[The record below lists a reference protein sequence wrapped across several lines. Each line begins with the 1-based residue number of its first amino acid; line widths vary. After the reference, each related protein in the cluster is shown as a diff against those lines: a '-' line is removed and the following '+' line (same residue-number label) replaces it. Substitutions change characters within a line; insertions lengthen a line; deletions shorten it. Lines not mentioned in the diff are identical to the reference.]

1 MFVEHFSKC
10 KLRHENQSDTDGK
23 SRQSTITG
31 FLAGT
36 KRNTTAGPSEEE
48 LRGKRRRIRNA
59 QKVLK
64 QSTRTLTIR
73 TVKSKY
79 DFAMPDVNLR

>member
-10 KLRHENQSDTDGK
+10 KLRHENQSDTDRK

-48 LRGKRRRIRNA
+48 TQRKKAKN
-59 QKVLK
+59 QKHSEGSEAIDSDLDDSDCEK
-64 QSTRTLTIR
+64 
-73 TVKSKY
+73 
-79 DFAMPDVNLR
+79 

>member
-23 SRQSTITG
+23 SLQSTITG

-48 LRGKRRRIRNA
+48 TQRKKAKNQRSEGSEAIDSDLDDSDCEK
-59 QKVLK
+59 
-64 QSTRTLTIR
+64 
-73 TVKSKY
+73 
-79 DFAMPDVNLR
+79 

>member
-48 LRGKRRRIRNA
+48 TQRKKAKNQKRSEGSEAIDSDLDDSDCE
-59 QKVLK
+59 K
-64 QSTRTLTIR
+64 
-73 TVKSKY
+73 
-79 DFAMPDVNLR
+79 